1 MRRVCAIVCVL
12 AAAVTA
18 TEIYG
23 PRAMAMGG
31 ALVAIV
37 DDGTAA
43 YWNPAALG
51 REDVTFSADPVW
63 GFTVADN
70 ITECMNE
77 FKDFYS
83 NPPDTSN
90 PNVLIGFVRDF
101 SRALDHFN
109 DPGTGVIG
117 NMHVGVTSQIG
128 PIAVSWVNMTKME
141 IGPGMDNQT
150 SRLIDDDYLSGRRS
164 LPERMAIITALRQA
178 GLLTQAEYNRLVAQG
193 WQSVPGDMIGLS
205 ENKSEIAVSGFSE
218 HDIGVSYAYSFPLGR
233 YDFLSVGAT
242 AKFIYGLKYANDL
255 PVLVGGSLDSDV
267 FTTGPSWLFD
277 NILGLDAAATGYSF
291 SMDLGVQMMLGNFFH
306 FGISGHNI
314 IPMDITWSDDSLDP
328 TPLDTQ
334 VRFGLGFELFDALT
348 LALDVDALETDYTVK
363 TRVLVNN
370 NWVEK
375 EIMVDKVRDLSFGVE
390 WVIADI
396 FAIRAGF
403 NTNYNSLIEDQA
415 KATFIASLGFG
426 VKVGDI
432 FHFDLAVM
440 TNQFSAGEHNST
452 LGGSFS
458 LGFAI

>member
-1 MRRVCAIVCVL
+1 MRRAFAILCVL
-12 AAAVTA
+12 AAAVGA

-37 DDGTAA
+37 EDGTAA

-83 NPPDTSN
+83 NPPNTSN
-90 PNVLIGFVRDF
+90 PSELIGFVNDF

-141 IGPGMDNQT
+141 IGPGMDTQT
-150 SRLIDDDYLSGRRS
+150 SRLIDEKYFNSGSPLERRA
-164 LPERMAIITALRQA
+164 MITALRQA
-178 GLLTQAEYNRLVAQG
+178 GLLTQREYERLEDQN
-193 WQSVPGDMIGLS
+193 WYTTSNDMIGLS
-205 ENKSEIAVSGFSE
+205 ENKSEVAVSGFSE

-233 YDFLSVGAT
+233 YDFISVGGT
-242 AKFIYGLKYANDL
+242 AKFIYGLKYANDMS
-255 PVLVGGSLDSDV
+255 VLVDGSLDSDV
-267 FTTGPSWLFD
+267 FASGPNWLFN

-291 SMDLGVQMMLGNFFH
+291 SMDLGVQMMLGRFFH

-314 IPMDITWSDDSLDP
+314 IPLDITWSDDSLDP

-375 EIMVDKVRDLSFGVE
+375 EITVDRVRDLSLGVE

-415 KATFIASLGFG
+415 KATFLASLGFG

-452 LGGSFS
+452 LGGSLS

>member
-1 MRRVCAIVCVL
+1 MRLVLVLLCVFIT
-12 AAAVTA
+12 AAFA

-43 YWNPAALG
+43 YWNPAALA
-51 REDVTFSADPVW
+51 RHDTTFSADPVW
-63 GFTVADN
+63 GFSVADN
-70 ITECMNE
+70 ITERMND

-83 NPPDTSN
+83 NPPDTSS
-90 PNVLIGFVRDF
+90 PTELIGFVNDF
-101 SRALDHFN
+101 SDALKRFN

-117 NMHVGVTSQIG
+117 NMHVGVTSMIG

-141 IGPGMDNQT
+141 IGPGMDSQT
-150 SRLIDDDYLSGRRS
+150 SRLIDERYFNNGTIYQ
-164 LPERMAIITALRQA
+164 RMAMITALYQS
-178 GLLTQAEYNRLVAQG
+178 GLLTGAEYNRLAAQG
-193 WQSVPGDMIGLS
+193 WRTTAGDMIGLA

-233 YDFLSVGAT
+233 YDFLAVGGT

-255 PVLVGGSLDSDV
+255 SVLTDGSLDPDV
-267 FTTGPSWLFD
+267 FATGPNWLFS
-277 NILGLDAAATGYSF
+277 NVLGLDAAATGYSF
-291 SMDLGVQMMLGNFFH
+291 SMDLGVQMMLGRFFH
-306 FGISGHNI
+306 LGITGHNI
-314 IPMDITWSDDSLDP
+314 IPLDITWSDDSLDP

-334 VRFGLGFELFDALT
+334 IRFGLGFELFNSLT
-348 LALDVDALETDYTVK
+348 LALDVDALETEYTVK

-370 NWVEK
+370 AWVEK
-375 EIMVDKVRDLSFGVE
+375 DIVVDKVRDLSLGVE

-396 FAIRAGF
+396 FAVRAGF
-403 NTNYNSLIEDQA
+403 NTNYNSLIVDQA
-415 KATFIASLGFG
+415 KATFLASLGFG
-426 VKVGDI
+426 VKIGDI

-440 TNQFSAGEHNST
+440 TNQFSAGEHDST
-452 LGGSFS
+452 LGASVS

>member
-1 MRRVCAIVCVL
+1 MRLVLVMLCVL
-12 AAAVTA
+12 FAASFA

-23 PRAMAMGG
+23 PRAMALGG
-31 ALVAIV
+31 ALVSIV

-51 REDVTFSADPVW
+51 RRDITFAADPVW

-70 ITECMNE
+70 ITERMND

-101 SRALDHFN
+101 SNALRRFN

-117 NMHVGVTSQIG
+117 NMHVGVTSMIG
-128 PIAVSWVNMTKME
+128 PVAVSWVDMTKME
-141 IGPGMDNQT
+141 IGPGMDSQT
-150 SRLIDDDYLSGRRS
+150 SRLIDEKYFNSGPDYQRRAMI
-164 LPERMAIITALRQA
+164 LALLDA
-178 GLLTQAEYNRLVAQG
+178 GLLTSDEAYRLQLQG
-193 WQSVPGDMIGLS
+193 WYTTPNDMIGLS
-205 ENKSEIAVSGFSE
+205 ENKSEIAVSGYSE

-233 YDFLSVGAT
+233 YDFIAVGGT
-242 AKFIYGLKYANDL
+242 AKFIYGLKYVNDMS
-255 PVLVGGSLDSDV
+255 VLVGGSLDPDA
-267 FTTGPSWLFD
+267 FATGPNWLFS
-277 NILGLDAAATGYSF
+277 NVLGLDAAATGYSF
-291 SMDLGVQMMLGNFFH
+291 SMDLGVQMMLGRFFH
-306 FGISGHNI
+306 LGIAGHNI
-314 IPMDITWSDDSLDP
+314 IPLDITWSDDSLDP

-334 VRFGLGFELFDALT
+334 VRLGVGFEMFDSLT
-348 LALDVDALETDYTVK
+348 LAMDIDALETNYTVK

-375 EIMVDKVRDLSFGVE
+375 DIVVDRVRDLSLGLE
-390 WVIADI
+390 WVIGDI
-396 FAIRAGF
+396 FAVRAGF

-415 KATFIASLGFG
+415 KATFLASVGLG
-426 VKVGDI
+426 VKMGDI

-440 TNQFSAGEHNST
+440 TNQFSAGEHDST
-452 LGGSFS
+452 LGASVS

>member
-1 MRRVCAIVCVL
+1 MRRVCAILCVM
-12 AAAVTA
+12 AATVTA

-37 DDGTAA
+37 EDGTAA

-51 REDVTFSADPVW
+51 REDITFSADPVW

-77 FKDFYS
+77 FESFYS
-83 NPPDTSN
+83 NPPSTSN
-90 PNVLIGFVRDF
+90 PNELIGFVNDF
-101 SRALDHFN
+101 SDALKRFN

-117 NMHVGVTSQIG
+117 NMHVGVTSTIG

-141 IGPGMDNQT
+141 IGPGMDSQT
-150 SRLIDDDYLSGRRS
+150 SRLIDEHYFNDGPDYQRQA
-164 LPERMAIITALRQA
+164 MITALRQA
-178 GLLTQAEYNRLVAQG
+178 GLLTQAEYNRLMLQG
-193 WQSVPGDMIGLS
+193 WRTTANDMIGLS

-218 HDIGVSYAYSFPLGR
+218 HDIGVSYAHSFPLGR
-233 YDFLSVGAT
+233 YDFLSVGGT
-242 AKFIYGLKYANDL
+242 AKFIYGLRYNNDMG
-255 PVLVGGSLDSDV
+255 VLTDTGKLDSDV
-267 FTTGPSWLFD
+267 FATGPNWLFN
-277 NILGLDAAATGYSF
+277 NILGLDAASTGYSF
-291 SMDLGVQMMLGNFFH
+291 SMDLGVQMMLGRFFH
-306 FGISGHNI
+306 LGIVGHNI
-314 IPMDITWSDDSLDP
+314 IPLDITWSNDALDP

-334 VRFGLGFELFDALT
+334 IRFGLGFELFDSLT
-348 LALDVDALETDYTVK
+348 LAMDVDALETEYTVK

-370 NWVEK
+370 AWVEK
-375 EIMVDKVRDLSFGVE
+375 EIVVDKVRDLSFGVE
-390 WVIADI
+390 WMIADI

-415 KATFIASLGFG
+415 KATFLASLGFG
-426 VKVGDI
+426 VQVGDI

-440 TNQFSAGEHNST
+440 TNQFSAGEHDST
-452 LGGSFS
+452 LGASVS

>member
-1 MRRVCAIVCVL
+1 MRRVCAILCVL

-70 ITECMNE
+70 ITERMNE
-77 FKDFYS
+77 FEKFYS
-83 NPPDTSN
+83 NPPNTSN
-90 PNVLIGFVRDF
+90 PNELIGFVNDF

-141 IGPGMDNQT
+141 IGPGMDSQT
-150 SRLIDDDYLSGRRS
+150 SRLIDEKYFNIGSPL
-164 LPERMAIITALRQA
+164 ERQAMITALRQA
-178 GLLTQAEYNRLVAQG
+178 GLLTQAEYESLRNQG
-193 WQSVPGDMIGLS
+193 WRTTAGDMIGLS

-233 YDFLSVGAT
+233 YDFLSVGGT
-242 AKFIYGLKYANDL
+242 AKFIYGLKYANGMS
-255 PVLVGGSLDSDV
+255 VLVDGSLDSDV
-267 FTTGPSWLFD
+267 FASGPNWLFN

-291 SMDLGVQMMLGNFFH
+291 SMDLGVQMMLGRFFH
-306 FGISGHNI
+306 LGISGHNI
-314 IPMDITWSDDSLDP
+314 IPLDITWSDDSLDP

-334 VRFGLGFELFDALT
+334 VRFGLGFELFDSLT
-348 LALDVDALETDYTVK
+348 LALDVDALETDYKVK

-375 EIMVDKVRDLSFGVE
+375 EIMVDRVRDLSFGVE

-396 FAIRAGF
+396 FAVRAGF

-415 KATFIASLGFG
+415 KATFLASLGFG

-452 LGGSFS
+452 LGGSLS